1 MIFFASKISFV
12 VGHHRPSC
20 PVKLILD
27 VVFIITAKVQISNNA
42 CSDLRHNE
50 LSVAK
55 ILGCCL
61 QGQDPCRYS
70 RKSMICCQ

>member
-50 LSVAK
+50 LE
-55 ILGCCL
+55 CCENTGMLSSRSRSL
-61 QGQDPCRYS
+61 Q
-70 RKSMICCQ
+70 I